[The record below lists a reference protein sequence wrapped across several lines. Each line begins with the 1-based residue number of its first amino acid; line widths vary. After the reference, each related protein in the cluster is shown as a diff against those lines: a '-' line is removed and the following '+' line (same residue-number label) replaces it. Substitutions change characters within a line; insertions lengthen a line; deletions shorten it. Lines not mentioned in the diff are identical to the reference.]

1 MTTPG
6 AGVRPAD
13 ATVPDAARL
22 PKIIAWSSC
31 LLVTAV
37 LLHMLG
43 HGQLSSPPLAEP
55 GQWSTWTG
63 EKNAATIAFAVLR
76 LVAEGLAWYL
86 LAVTVLHLVARL
98 TRSASMLSLAGL
110 LTAPG
115 ARRVVAGI
123 VGVTVIS
130 STLTIGSHP
139 QPIEECGCAVS
150 PTESISSVR
159 EAAPTVQ
166 QAGPE
171 APPGSMGGR
180 TAGQWVD
187 DVSPGQPGTA
197 TEWVED
203 APPGPPA
210 PAPAPAKWTVGPG
223 DHFWSIAMRVVERSQ
238 GQPPD
243 EATVGSYWRE
253 LIERN
258 RPSLADPGNPDLLF
272 TGQVLELP
280 PVPTGVPPAAP

>member
-98 TRSASMLSLAGL
+98 TRSASMMSLARL

-123 VGVTVIS
+123 VGVTVVS
-130 STLTIGSHP
+130 SVLTIGSHP
-139 QPIEECGCAVS
+139 QLVEDCGCARP
-150 PTESISSVR
+150 PTESISSVK
-159 EAAPTVQ
+159 EATPRVRQVGSNAV
-166 QAGPE
+166 
-171 APPGSMGGR
+171 PGSVGGR
-180 TAGQWVD
+180 TTNQWVE

-203 APPGPPA
+203 APPVPPA
-210 PAPAPAKWTVGPG
+210 PTTATWTVVPG
-223 DHFWSIAMRVVERSQ
+223 DHFWSIATRVVGRSQ

-243 EATVGSYWRE
+243 EAAVGSYWRE

-280 PVPTGVPPAAP
+280 PIPNGSPPTAP